1 MKISDFIRLI
11 ERFDPR
17 LQSVDEAEIVK
28 ITADSREASEG
39 YAFFCVKGF
48 KSDGHDFIDSAF
60 ANGASL
66 VVGEKPLDK
75 KNYIQISSVRDALNE
90 ILPAFYGYPDRKGA
104 AIGVTGTNGKT
115 STTFI
120 VEHILEKSMSCGVIG
135 TLHYKYADRLI
146 PAENTTPVNW
156 RWYSLLDDMRRCG
169 VGAVIS
175 EVSSHALA
183 ENRIGATLFDVAVF
197 TNLTRDHMDFH
208 KTVENYYEAKKRL
221 FTRHLAKGGTA
232 VINIDDEFGRRL
244 STELPDDVKLIR
256 FSTSDRSAELFV
268 EVLELTTAGS
278 RVRFN
283 MGDFSGELTIPLVG
297 RFNIYNA
304 AGSFAAAQVF
314 VGREAAAKRLAEGV
328 SVPGRLE
335 RIGRSS
341 VFVDYAHTPDALE
354 NVLNTLNDL
363 GVYSKIIT
371 VVGAGGDRD
380 KGKRPLMGAISC
392 KLSDIVILTD
402 DNPRS
407 EDPDAIVSEIY
418 SGCDTSEC
426 RVEIVRDR
434 AMAIRR
440 AIELADE
447 KTAVLIAGKGAE
459 DYQITK
465 SGKHHF
471 SDREEVLKV
480 LEEERR

>member
-1 MKISDFIRLI
+1 MKTADFIKLL
-11 ERFDPR
+11 ERFEPR
-17 LQSVDEAEIVK
+17 FTALDDAEILK

-39 YAFFCVKGF
+39 YAFFCVRGL
-48 KSDGHDFIDSAF
+48 KSDAHDFIDSAF

-66 VVGEKPLDK
+66 VVGEKPLDL
-75 KNYIQISSVRDALNE
+75 KNYVRISSVRDALNE
-90 ILPAFYGYPDRKGA
+90 ILPGFYGCPDRKGI

-120 VEHILEKSMSCGVIG
+120 LEHILEKSMSCGVIG
-135 TLHYKYADRLI
+135 TLHYKYADKLI

-169 VGAVIS
+169 TEAVIS

-183 ENRIGATLFDVAVF
+183 ENRIGATLFDAAVF

-221 FTRHLAKGGTA
+221 FTDHLVEGGTA
-232 VINIDDEFGRRL
+232 VVNIDDEFGRRL
-244 STELPDDVKLIR
+244 SRELPAGVKQIR
-256 FSTSDRSAELFV
+256 VSTEDRSAELFV
-268 EVLELTTAGS
+268 GILELTAAGS
-278 RVRFN
+278 RIRLD
-283 MGDFSGELTIPLVG
+283 MADFSREITIPLAG

-304 AGSFAAAQVF
+304 AGSFAAAQIF
-314 VGREAAAKRLAEGV
+314 VGKDAAAERLAEGV

-354 NVLNTLNDL
+354 NVLNTLNGL

-392 KLSDIVILTD
+392 KLSDVVILTD
-402 DNPRS
+402 DNPRT
-407 EDPDAIVSEIY
+407 EDPDTIVSEIF
-418 SGCDTSEC
+418 SGCDTSVC
-426 RVEIVRDR
+426 RVEIIRDR
-434 AMAIRR
+434 ASAIRR
-440 AIELADE
+440 AIELSDE

-471 SDREEVLKV
+471 SDREEVEKV
-480 LEEERR
+480 LKEREV

>member
-1 MKISDFIRLI
+1 MKIFDFIKLL
-11 ERFDPR
+11 ERFEPR
-17 LQSVDEAEIVK
+17 FTDLDDSDIVK
-28 ITADSREASEG
+28 ITADSREASNG
-39 YAFFCVKGF
+39 YAFFCVRGS
-48 KSDGHDFIDSAF
+48 KSDAHDFIGSAF
-60 ANGASL
+60 ANGAPL
-66 VVGEKPLDK
+66 VVGEKPLELR
-75 KNYIQISSVRDALNE
+75 NYVQISSVRDALDE
-90 ILPAFYGYPDRKGA
+90 ILPGFYGYPDRKGA

-169 VGAVIS
+169 VEAVIS

-183 ENRIGATLFDVAVF
+183 ENRIGKTLFDVAVF

-208 KTVENYYEAKKRL
+208 KTVENYYEAKRRL
-221 FTRHLAKGGTA
+221 FTEHLTEGGAA

-244 STELPDDVKLIR
+244 CSELPAGVNLIR
-256 FSTSDRSAELFV
+256 ISTADRSAELFV
-268 EVLELTTAGS
+268 KILELTTAGS
-278 RVRFN
+278 RIRLE
-283 MGDFSGELTIPLVG
+283 MDGFSEELTIPLVG
-297 RFNIYNA
+297 KFNIYNA
-304 AGSFAAAQVF
+304 AGSFAAAQIF
-314 VGREAAAKRLAEGV
+314 VGRETAAKRLAEGV

-354 NVLNTLNDL
+354 NVLNTLNEL

-380 KGKRPLMGAISC
+380 RGKRPLMGAVSC
-392 KLSDIVILTD
+392 RLSDMVILTD
-402 DNPRS
+402 DNPRT
-407 EDPDAIVSEIY
+407 EDPDAIVSEIFA
-418 SGCDTSEC
+418 GCDTSRC

-434 AMAIRR
+434 ASAIRR
-440 AIELADE
+440 AIESSDE

-471 SDREEVLKV
+471 SDREEVEKV
-480 LEEERR
+480 LKEREA